1 MRLQYASDGSCDNS
15 TSNRGKEVMSLSP
28 QTLRIRSRVAQWTEK
43 GRKHWD
49 LYRHLS
55 DPHLLFDA
63 IKLVIVNGGAAGID
77 GQTIGEVVGREW
89 EMALRLSEAIRSG
102 NYRPVAVRRV
112 YIPKSD
118 GERRPLGIPTISD
131 RIVQRALCLLL
142 EMIYEQK
149 FHEFSYGF
157 RPKRRAVDC
166 AADVAAAV
174 YTHRYVLEA
183 DIAKF
188 FDRVSHNLLLKQMG
202 KEIVDP
208 RVLRLTARFLKSGVE
223 EIGKP
228 WEPSQEGTPQG
239 GPLSP
244 MLANIYLHYLLD
256 EKFSQ
261 VYESSSRVKMFRF
274 ADDFVIV
281 AVNEGE
287 LKAAARLLS
296 AWMTE
301 ARLTLK
307 KDKTKMVNMSNYAR
321 SYHSKFDFLG
331 FKFHLRSYKDN
342 PKRFWIARQPSEK
355 SRTKLRAALRARAQ
369 AHLSPQ
375 VIKRKI
381 EATWRGWCNYFRYA
395 NANRVLYREC
405 DSVKRVTWRYLRRK
419 FRRSGKP
426 VEWSRLTVLADEI
439 MMNIR
444 PIRVINDS
452 GREKRQQSFEF
463 GRA

>member
-1 MRLQYASDGSCDNS
+1 
-15 TSNRGKEVMSLSP
+15 MSLSP
-28 QTLRIRSRVAQWTEK
+28 QTLRIRTRVAQWTET

-63 IKLVIVNGGAAGID
+63 IKLVLANGGAAGID
-77 GQTIGEVVGREW
+77 GQSVKDMAGREW
-89 EMALRLSEAIRSG
+89 ALALTLSAELRSG

-112 YIPKSD
+112 YIPKSN

-166 AADVAAAV
+166 AADVAAEV

-188 FDRVSHNLLLKQMG
+188 FDRVSHNLLLKQIG

-208 RVLRLTARFLKSGVE
+208 RVLRLISRFLKSGVE

-256 EKFSQ
+256 EKFHQIYKSN
-261 VYESSSRVKMFRF
+261 SRVKMFRF

-281 AVNEGE
+281 AVNQVE
-287 LKAAARLLS
+287 LSSVRRLLS
-296 AWMTE
+296 AWMTD
-301 ARLTLK
+301 AKLTLK
-307 KDKTKMVNMSNYAR
+307 EDKTKVVNMSNYAR
-321 SYHSKFDFLG
+321 SHHSKFDFLG
-331 FKFHLRSYKDN
+331 FKFHLRSFKDN

-355 SRTKLRAALRARAQ
+355 SRMKLRAALRARAQ
-369 AHLSPQ
+369 AHLHPSA
-375 VIKRKI
+375 IKQKL
-381 EATWRGWCNYFRYA
+381 EATWRGWCNYFR
-395 NANRVLYREC
+395 NSNGNRIFYREC
-405 DSVKRVTWRYLRRK
+405 DSVKRVVWWYLRRK

-426 VEWSRLTVLADEI
+426 VAWTRLTILAGDL
-439 MMNIR
+439 MTGIR
-444 PIRVINDS
+444 PIQVINDS
-452 GREKRQQSFEF
+452 GREKRQKSFEF